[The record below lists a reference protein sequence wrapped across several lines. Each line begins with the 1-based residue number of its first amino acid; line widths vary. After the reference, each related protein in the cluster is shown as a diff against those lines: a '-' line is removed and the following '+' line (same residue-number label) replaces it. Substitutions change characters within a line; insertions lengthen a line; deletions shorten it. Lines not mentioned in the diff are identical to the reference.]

1 MLKRKSNSLIWLG
14 ILVGCVTV
22 VLALPAGAQNER
34 STRAPDIGKTAGGTV
49 RQAFSGKV
57 QSVDLKRKLLTV
69 GTVEGNVTEYFPVKK
84 DVSVSTAVGGKMKVK
99 ELEPGTNIL
108 IYYTVKGDRRSV
120 SEIVV
125 LTAGSAEKE
134 TEAKKNNPPS

>member
-1 MLKRKSNSLIWLG
+1 MRLKKSDSLFWRALVLG
-14 ILVGCVTV
+14 CGIISVF
-22 VLALPAGAQNER
+22 LPLQAQDER
-34 STRAPDIGKTAGGTV
+34 STRAPDIGKTGGGAS

-84 DVSVSTAVGGKMKVK
+84 NVSVSTAVGEKMKVK
-99 ELEPGTNIL
+99 ELEPGTNVI

-125 LTAGSAEKE
+125 LSAASAEE
-134 TEAKKNNPPS
+134 DPKKSNPPS